1 MELRLTSEYSI
12 KHAAQSSVKVE
23 ISKFK
28 CTPLPTEYISK
39 IIECKSG
46 AKIRINFMVYVKIL
60 CFSN

>member
-1 MELRLTSEYSI
+1 MELRLTSKFSI

-28 CTPLPTEYISK
+28 CPPSPTEDISM
-39 IIECKSG
+39 IADCKPG
-46 AKIRINFMVYVKIL
+46 AKIRRNFKVYVKII